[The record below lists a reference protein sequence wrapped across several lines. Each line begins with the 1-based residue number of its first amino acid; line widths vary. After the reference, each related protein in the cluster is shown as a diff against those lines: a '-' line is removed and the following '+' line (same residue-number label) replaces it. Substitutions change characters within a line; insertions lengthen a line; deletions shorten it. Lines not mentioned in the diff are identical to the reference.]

1 MTAETGYF
9 PVPEWGSIFYSH
21 WRPEGEVRALVL
33 IVHGLAEHCRR
44 YDRLADDLNA
54 QGYAVCALDLPGH
67 GQSDGPRVYVDSF
80 DVHLNAVLG
89 LRDKMA
95 AEYQYRPVI
104 LLGHSMGGL
113 VGARLVQRSQQ
124 GFAALVL
131 SAPALAVSPEPSGLL
146 KFVVRLLSSLLP
158 KLGVL
163 QLDSKAVSRDAAVVE
178 DYVSDPLNHT
188 GKIPA
193 RTVAEMF
200 AAMAASLEN
209 AGEVKLP
216 LLLMHGEADTMTAV
230 SGSRYLHEAAASPDK
245 SLQIYPELY
254 HEIFNEPEWEQV
266 YSNLLA
272 WLNQRF

>member
-21 WRPEGEVRALVL
+21 WSPEGDARALVL
-33 IVHGLAEHCRR
+33 IVHGLAEHCLR
-44 YDRLADDLNA
+44 YERLAEYLNG

-67 GQSDGPRVYVDSF
+67 GQSDGTRCFVNSF
-80 DVHLNAVLG
+80 DDNLNAVLG
-89 LRDKMA
+89 LRDKIA
-95 AEYQYRPVI
+95 AQYPHRPVI

-113 VGARLVQRSQQ
+113 VSTRLVQRSQE

-131 SAPALAVSPEPSGLL
+131 SAPALATPQEPSALL
-146 KFVVRLLSSLLP
+146 KYVVRLLSKLMP

-163 QLDSKAVSRDAAVVE
+163 QLDSKGVSRDTAVVE
-178 DYVSDPLNHT
+178 DYVADPLNHN
-188 GKIPA
+188 GKVPA

-200 AAMAASLEN
+200 AAMAASI
-209 AGEVKLP
+209 AAASEVKLP
-216 LLLMHGEADTMTAV
+216 LLLMHGEADSMTSV
-230 SGSRYLHEAAASPDK
+230 SGSQSLYDAAAAPDK
-245 SLQIYPELY
+245 SLRVYPELY

-266 YSNLLA
+266 YSDLLA